1 MHPLRRL
8 TCAWML
14 VGLYAGGIFV
24 LSSLSHPPTVSSWD
38 LPYLDKLYHFLTYS
52 GLTFVLIRALCLSCA
67 TRPSIA
73 LFLWA
78 ALLSTVYGALDEFHQ
93 AFIPE
98 RVMSMYDLLADAM
111 GASMVA
117 SVWLN
122 VQRRRP
128 VLVKS

>member
-1 MHPLRRL
+1 
-8 TCAWML
+8 ML

-24 LSSLSHPPTVSSWD
+24 LSSLSHPPTVSAWD
-38 LPYLDKLYHFLTYS
+38 LPHLDKLYHFLTYS
-52 GLTFVLIRALCLSCA
+52 GLTFVLIRALCLSCT
-67 TRPSIA
+67 TRPPIS

-78 ALLSTVYGALDEFHQ
+78 AILSTVYGALDEFHQ

-98 RVMSMYDLLADAM
+98 RVMSLYDLLADAM

-128 VLVKS
+128 VLVKP